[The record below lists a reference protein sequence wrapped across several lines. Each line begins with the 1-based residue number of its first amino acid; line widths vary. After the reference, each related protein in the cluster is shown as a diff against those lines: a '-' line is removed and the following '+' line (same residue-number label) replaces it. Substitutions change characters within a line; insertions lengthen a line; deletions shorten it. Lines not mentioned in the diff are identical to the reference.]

1 MIRIVDKK
9 MKYTNETMELMQ
21 PLHTSTIGHFTD
33 FGFVNDLKTTHPGNK
48 ISGTVVTVKLSNGD
62 GKPITEALN
71 ETEAGDILIIDTSG
85 NKTHACW
92 GEFRSLQAL
101 ATKVS
106 GVIINGAITDLDTLW
121 QVNLPVYYE
130 TVSAKTTKPL
140 NLEAEIHGLVSVG
153 GVVFESGDYVIA
165 TRMGFINLT
174 HWITRKLS
182 KKHGEKKS
190 EKKFEG
196 ARFKR
201 KLQIIEV
208 RGTMSS
214 CSSGGGVDLIIV
226 SSNSRH
232 NPFIQTFM

>member
-165 TRMGFINLT
+165 DADGIY
-174 HWITRKLS
+174 
-182 KKHGEKKS
+182 
-190 EKKFEG
+190 KFNPLDYEE
-196 ARFKR
+196 
-201 KLQIIEV
+201 IIEKA
-208 RGTMSS
+208 RGKEEREEIRRRS
-214 CSSGGGVDLIIV
+214 
-226 SSNSRH
+226 
-232 NPFIQTFM
+232 FQT